1 EQWSFLFGM
10 EEDCIEKLKKYEMYH
25 FWVHL
30 PLDFVK
36 FGTCTSLFNGIG
48 IDTILVYSSFVE
60 EDLPGIGEYK
70 EAIPFSN
77 LVG

>member
-1 EQWSFLFGM
+1 MEFLFGM
-10 EEDCIEKLKKYEMYH
+10 EEACIEKLKQYEMNH

-48 IDTILVYSSFVE
+48 IDTILEYSTYE
-60 EDLPGIGEYK
+60 EEELPGIGEYK
-70 EAIPFSN
+70 EAIPFQT
-77 LVG
+77 